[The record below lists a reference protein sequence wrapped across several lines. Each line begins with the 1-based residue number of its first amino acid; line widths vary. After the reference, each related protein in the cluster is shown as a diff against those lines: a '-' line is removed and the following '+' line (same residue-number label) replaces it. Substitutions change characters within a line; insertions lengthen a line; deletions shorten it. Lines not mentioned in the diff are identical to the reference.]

1 MHSSDSNQQV
11 NGFTLLELLIVVG
24 ILGILASVVVLV
36 LNPAEIIKRAQ
47 DGKRLSDI
55 GSLNDSINLFKVDE
69 GTGYGDVNTV
79 YISIPDTS
87 ATCANL
93 TLLSLP
99 GGWSY
104 ACATE
109 ANLRNTDGTG
119 WVPVDFSS
127 ISTGAPISKL
137 PIDSANDDGGEL
149 YYSYVADSA
158 EWELN
163 TNLLS
168 EQQLGKETSDGGD
181 DPAKYEKGTN
191 LTLAP

>member
-1 MHSSDSNQQV
+1 MHSSDSNQRA

-36 LNPAEIIKRAQ
+36 LNPAEIMRRAQ

-55 GSLNDSINLFKVDE
+55 GSLNDSINLFKVNE
-69 GTGYGDVNTV
+69 GAGYGGTNTV

-93 TLLSLP
+93 TLSSLP

-109 ANLRNTDGTG
+109 ANLRRIDGTG
-119 WVPVDFSS
+119 WIPINFSS

-137 PIDSANDDGGEL
+137 PIDPVNDDGDGL
-149 YYSYVADSA
+149 YYSYVTDSA
-158 EWELN
+158 KWELN

-168 EQQLGKETSDGGD
+168 EQQLGKETNDGGD
-181 DPAKYEKGTN
+181 DSTKYEKGTD
-191 LTLAP
+191 LTLTP

>member
-1 MHSSDSNQQV
+1 MHSSDSNQRA

>member
-127 ISTGAPISKL
+127 ISTGALISKL

-168 EQQLGKETSDGGD
+168 AQPVGKETSDGGD